1 VHPKALRLRS
11 ARPVDCLQDNA
22 SDAPASPADAKPVDH
37 GIRTPGR
44 TSDTLGCQDNRRCS
58 NDGIGLEAPPTA
70 QEHRM
75 KTYLGIVWGLLALTS
90 SWPVM
95 ADMQLVAPDGRSVLL
110 KDNGSWSYVDGKTA
124 SGVEAKDAKAEQAM
138 LALESKT
145 PFGPNCRVALT
156 MTNRLPYEIVQI
168 VPYFSAMRANGV
180 MHQSLGLGFQN
191 VRPTDSK
198 TRVVEFTGIA
208 CNDIARIQVVGGDR
222 CEMGELTKFSADK
235 GQCLARVRVMPS
247 DVLTFEK

>member
-1 VHPKALRLRS
+1 VHQDGRT
-11 ARPVDCLQDNA
+11 AR
-22 SDAPASPADAKPVDH
+22 
-37 GIRTPGR
+37 R
-44 TSDTLGCQDNRRCS
+44 TSDTLERQGNSGCCTR
-58 NDGIGLEAPPTA
+58 GTGPAEPPTV
-70 QEHRM
+70 QENRM
-75 KTYLGIVWGLLALTS
+75 NTYLGIVWGLLALGS
-90 SWPVM
+90 SFPAL
-95 ADMQLVAPDGRSVLL
+95 ADMQLVAPDGRTVLL
-110 KDNGSWSYVDGKTA
+110 KDDGSWRYVDGKTA
-124 SGVEAKDAKAEQAM
+124 SGANAKDDKAAQVEQAT

-145 PFGPNCRVALT
+145 PFGPNCRIALT

-208 CNDIARIQVVGGDR
+208 CEDIARIQVVGGDR
-222 CEMGELTKFSADK
+222 CEMGELTKFSPDK
-235 GQCLARVRVMPS
+235 GQCLARIKVMPS

>member
-1 VHPKALRLRS
+1 M
-11 ARPVDCLQDNA
+11 N
-22 SDAPASPADAKPVDH
+22 
-37 GIRTPGR
+37 
-44 TSDTLGCQDNRRCS
+44 
-58 NDGIGLEAPPTA
+58 
-70 QEHRM
+70 
-75 KTYLGIVWGLLALTS
+75 TYLGFVWGLLALGS
-90 SWPVM
+90 SLPAL
-95 ADMQLVAPDGRSVLL
+95 ADMQLVAPDGRTVLL
-110 KDNGSWSYVDGKTA
+110 KDDGSWRYVDGKTA
-124 SGVEAKDAKAEQAM
+124 SGANAKDDKAAQVEQAT

-145 PFGPNCRVALT
+145 PFGPNCRIALT

-208 CNDIARIQVVGGDR
+208 CEDIARIQVVGGDR
-222 CEMGELTKFSADK
+222 CEMGELTKFSPDK
-235 GQCLARVRVMPS
+235 GQCLARIKVMPS